1 MPRLPGTV
9 GSPLAASMRRT
20 AYLLANRS
28 RTSGRGP
35 MKVSSCAAQASA
47 KVASS
52 LRKP

>member
-20 AYLLANRS
+20 AYFDAKRS
-28 RTSGRGP
+28 STSGRGP
-35 MKVSSCAAQASA
+35 MKVSSWATQASA

-52 LRKP
+52 DRKP